1 MKKLFYLIFLSSIA
15 SFSQTK
21 YYYFKGQKINIE
33 LDKRFLTI
41 NVSNETSVNSI
52 MEYGFK
58 DFVFLNDVKD
68 STKWAKIEFTPP
80 LIFIQ
85 IWSICKK
92 SIV

>member
-1 MKKLFYLIFLSSIA
+1 MKKLFYLIFLSSIV
-15 SFSQTK
+15 SFSQTN

-80 LIFIQ
+80 IFIQ